1 MCVSVYLYLSI
12 YVCMYLHLHFSY
24 IFTALYLSFFCGLSK
39 SPFLLISFPYSGC
52 WGRSL
57 FSLLTITSFYTSHLP
72 NGHWRDPEREV
83 DCSAT
88 SLLSRTLFLFLPLSS
103 LLYCV
108 PDCLSPGCNS
118 HLFLVPFPISYPLL
132 FTHQPLSFPSCP
144 ERGCGGLSL
153 FLKFCFMILQKLLSL
168 GLPTLMASFQTA
180 LPHLVHHL
188 HKLLTACKLHLPVF
202 LMLLHSSFFILLN
215 WLIIL
220 HCFLRNQKLLT
231 PIISLVISSTSKSPP
246 TLMLKL

>member
-1 MCVSVYLYLSI
+1 MYICLYTYVGISI
-12 YVCMYLHLHFSY
+12 C
-24 IFTALYLSFFCGLSK
+24 IFHTYSQPCIYLSFFCGLRK

-52 WGRSL
+52 WGMSL

-72 NGHWRDPEREV
+72 NKMVIEEIQREKLTVLPPPCCPEP
-83 DCSAT
+83 
-88 SLLSRTLFLFLPLSS
+88 FFFFLPLSS

-118 HLFLVPFPISYPLL
+118 HLFLVPFPISYPLF

-215 WLIIL
+215 
-220 HCFLRNQKLLT
+220 
-231 PIISLVISSTSKSPP
+231 
-246 TLMLKL
+246 